1 MRYRI
6 RGYRAPKDWKSQMS
20 MKKTLPVPTMT
31 DGVPIVVEP
40 LERTREIPVTEALL
54 AKTVA
59 KSPEIPREI
68 RDEELT
74 IPIHSSIES
83 TLNFEVLRQQSTEKE
98 EEDDESK

>member
-1 MRYRI
+1 
-6 RGYRAPKDWKSQMS
+6 MS

-31 DGVPIVVEP
+31 DGVPVVVET
-40 LERTREIPVTEALL
+40 LERTREVPATKILL
-54 AKTVA
+54 AKIMA
-59 KSPEIPREI
+59 QNPEIPREI

-74 IPIHSSIES
+74 IPVHSSIES